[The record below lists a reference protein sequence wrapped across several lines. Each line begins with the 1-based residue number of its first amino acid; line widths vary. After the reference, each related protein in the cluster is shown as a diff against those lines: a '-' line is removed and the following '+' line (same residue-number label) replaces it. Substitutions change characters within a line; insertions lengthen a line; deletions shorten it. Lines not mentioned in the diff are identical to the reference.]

1 MRERNVPEDL
11 LEKTIAGE
19 ITLSENPGAALKKW
33 RQILD
38 ISQKDLAKSLKISPS
53 VISDY
58 ESGRRKSPGVEF
70 VRKYTQAIVAQD
82 RRKKGGIT
90 EKIPATEKSGAILDM
105 REFIKPMT
113 GRQFIKHVHGKV
125 IACIDR
131 LDEKIYGYTIIDS
144 IKAILELSES
154 EFTQIYG
161 MNHQR
166 AIIFTK
172 VHMGRSPMIA
182 LKVTKPKPAVVIFHG
197 VSPGEL
203 DKLAVKIAESE
214 RIPLVVSMS
223 DDEEKLVAE
232 LKKIEA

>member
-1 MRERNVPEDL
+1 MREKNTPEDL

-19 ITLSENPGAALKKW
+19 ITLSEDPGKALKKW

-38 ISQKDLAKSLKISPS
+38 ISQKDLAGALNISPS

-70 VRKYTQAIVAQD
+70 VRKYTQAIVALD

-90 EKIPATEKSGAILDM
+90 GKIPATVKSEAILDM
-105 REFIKPMT
+105 REFLSPMT
-113 GRQFIKHVHGKV
+113 GRQFIKHVNGKA
-125 IACIDR
+125 IACAD
-131 LDEKIYGYTIIDS
+131 LLEEKIHGYTIIDS
-144 IKAILELSES
+144 IKAILELSDT
-154 EFTQIYG
+154 EFPQIYG
-161 MNHQR
+161 INNKR

-172 VHMGRSPMIA
+172 VHLGRSPMIA
-182 LKVTKPKPAVVIFHG
+182 IKVTKPKPVLIVFHG
-197 VSPGEL
+197 VAPGEV

-214 RIPLVVSMS
+214 KIPLIVSMTEN
-223 DDEEKLVAE
+223 EEKLVAD

>member
-1 MRERNVPEDL
+1 MREKNVPEDL

-19 ITLSENPGAALKKW
+19 VTLSENPGGALKKW

-38 ISQKDLAKSLKISPS
+38 ISQKDLAKALNISPS

-90 EKIPATEKSGAILDM
+90 GKIPAAEKSGAILDM
-105 REFIKPMT
+105 REFLNPMT
-113 GRQFIKHVHGKV
+113 GRQFIKHVHGKA
-125 IACIDR
+125 IACAD
-131 LDEKIYGYTIIDS
+131 LLEEKICGYTVIDS

-154 EFTQIYG
+154 DFPQIYG
-161 MNHQR
+161 INNQR

-182 LKVTKPKPAVVIFHG
+182 IKVTKPKPVLVIFHG
-197 VSPGEL
+197 VSPREV
-203 DKLAVKIAESE
+203 DKLAVKIAEAE
-214 RIPLVVSMS
+214 KIPLVVSMTEN
-223 DDEEKLVAE
+223 EEKLVAD
-232 LKKIEA
+232 LKMIEA

>member
-1 MRERNVPEDL
+1 MREKNVPEDL

-19 ITLSENPGAALKKW
+19 VTLSENPGRALKKW

-38 ISQKDLAKSLKISPS
+38 ISQKDLAQALKISPS

-58 ESGRRKSPGVEF
+58 EAGRRSPGVEF

-82 RRKKGGIT
+82 KRKKGGIT
-90 EKIPATEKSGAILDM
+90 GKIPVTEKSAAILDM
-105 REFIKPMT
+105 REFINPMT
-113 GRQFIKHVHGKV
+113 GREFIKHVHGKA
-125 IACIDR
+125 IACAN
-131 LDEKIYGYTIIDS
+131 LLEEKVYGYTVIDS

-154 EFTQIYG
+154 DFPQIYG
-161 MNHQR
+161 INNQR

-182 LKVTKPKPAVVIFHG
+182 IKVTKPKPVLVIFHG
-197 VSPGEL
+197 VAPGEV
-203 DKLAVKIAESE
+203 DKLAVRMAEGE
-214 RIPLVVSMS
+214 RIPLVVSLTES
-223 DDEEKLVAE
+223 EEKIVSD

>member
-1 MRERNVPEDL
+1 MREKNVPEDL

-19 ITLSENPGAALKKW
+19 ITLSENPGRALKKW

-38 ISQKDLAKSLKISPS
+38 ISQKDLAKALNISPS

-58 ESGRRKSPGVEF
+58 ESGRRKSPGVVF

-82 RRKKGGIT
+82 KRKKGGIT
-90 EKIPATEKSGAILDM
+90 GKIPATEKSGAILDM
-105 REFIKPMT
+105 RDFLNPMT
-113 GRQFIKHVHGKV
+113 GREFIKHVHGKV
-125 IACIDR
+125 IACADR

-144 IKAILELSES
+144 IKAILELSDT
-154 EFTQIYG
+154 EFPQIYG
-161 MNHQR
+161 VNRER

-172 VHMGRSPMIA
+172 VHLGRSPMIA
-182 LKVTKPKPAVVIFHG
+182 IKVTKPKPVMVLFHG
-197 VSPGEL
+197 VSPGEV

-214 RIPLVVSMS
+214 RIPLVVSLS
-223 DDEEKLVAE
+223 ESEEKLVAD

>member
-1 MRERNVPEDL
+1 MREKNVPEDL

-19 ITLSENPGAALKKW
+19 VTLSENPGGALKKW

-38 ISQKDLAKSLKISPS
+38 ISQKDLAKALNISPS

-82 RRKKGGIT
+82 RRKKRGIT
-90 EKIPATEKSGAILDM
+90 GMIPATEKSGAILDM
-105 REFIKPMT
+105 REFLNPIT

-125 IACIDR
+125 IACAD
-131 LDEKIYGYTIIDS
+131 LLEEKICGYTVIDS

-154 EFTQIYG
+154 DFPQIYG
-161 MNHQR
+161 INNQR
-166 AIIFTK
+166 AIIFTN

-182 LKVTKPKPAVVIFHG
+182 IKVTKPKPVLVIFHG
-197 VSPGEL
+197 VSPGEV
-203 DKLAVKIAESE
+203 DKLAVKIAEAE
-214 RIPLVVSMS
+214 KIPLVVSMTEN
-223 DDEEKLVAE
+223 EEKLVAD

>member
-1 MRERNVPEDL
+1 
-11 LEKTIAGE
+11 
-19 ITLSENPGAALKKW
+19 
-33 RQILD
+33 
-38 ISQKDLAKSLKISPS
+38 
-53 VISDY
+53 
-58 ESGRRKSPGVEF
+58 
-70 VRKYTQAIVAQD
+70 
-82 RRKKGGIT
+82 
-90 EKIPATEKSGAILDM
+90 M

-125 IACIDR
+125 IACTDR

-154 EFTQIYG
+154 EFPQIYG

-182 LKVTKPKPAVVIFHG
+182 LKVTKPKPSIVVFHG

>member
-1 MRERNVPEDL
+1 MREKNVPEDL

-19 ITLSENPGAALKKW
+19 ITLSEDPGKALKKW

-38 ISQKDLAKSLKISPS
+38 ISQKDLAGALNISPS

-90 EKIPATEKSGAILDM
+90 GKIPVTVKSGAILDM
-105 REFIKPMT
+105 REFLNPMT
-113 GRQFIKHVHGKV
+113 ARQFIKHVRGKA
-125 IACIDR
+125 IACADL
-131 LDEKIYGYTIIDS
+131 LDEKVYGYTVIDS

-154 EFTQIYG
+154 DFPQIYG
-161 MNHQR
+161 INNQR

-182 LKVTKPKPAVVIFHG
+182 IKVTKPKPVLVVFHG
-197 VSPGEL
+197 VAPGEV

-214 RIPLVVSMS
+214 KIPLLVSITES
-223 DDEEKLVAE
+223 EEKLVAD
-232 LKKIEA
+232 LKKIET